1 MRNAVIIIIFIILKT
16 FEILFFPASSSG
28 NRMKTEP
35 NLTPEWKSKKIFMID
50 DVQNCKDTLK
60 KLEKRLK
67 EGSAIR
73 KSEDTKFF
81 AQLKRMEFH

>member
-1 MRNAVIIIIFIILKT
+1 M
-16 FEILFFPASSSG
+16 
-28 NRMKTEP
+28 
-35 NLTPEWKSKKIFMID
+35 FMTD

-60 KLEKRLK
+60 KLEKKLK

-81 AQLKRMEFH
+81 AQLKKMEFH